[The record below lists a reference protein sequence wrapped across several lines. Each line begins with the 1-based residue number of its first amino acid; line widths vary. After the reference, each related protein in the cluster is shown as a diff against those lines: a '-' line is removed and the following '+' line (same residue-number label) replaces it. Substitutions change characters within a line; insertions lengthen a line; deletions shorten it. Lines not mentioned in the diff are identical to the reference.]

1 MYQFKSGQFEH
12 IKNSKNVYSNES
24 NNDEDGI
31 NSFQSDRTF
40 ICIYVLFYNAI

>member
-1 MYQFKSGQFEH
+1 MYHFRSGQFKH

-31 NSFQSDRTF
+31 QSDRTF